1 MRHRGT
7 KQPEPDFC
15 SIRPAFFV
23 VAVLPL
29 QIPSVRA
36 FCWRSLSGLSD
47 RPQKITFADMLDMG
61 VLGGAS
67 H

>member
-1 MRHRGT
+1 LFH
-7 KQPEPDFC
+7 
-15 SIRPAFFV
+15 PAGFFV